1 MKKSIS
7 PPKKAANDSNIR
19 SSTKKVSTK
28 EEVKSKGMNTTKTSN
43 LSGSESGK
51 NVNISPSKV
60 KLDSHK
66 EEHEIDEEEVSMEDD
81 DRKEQKK
88 RKKTKKKKQNDGNKL
103 NDLLKIYGLWFR
115 YSSSSIFLPILCNLS
130 KLSSSLS

>member
-1 MKKSIS
+1 MS

-103 NDLLKIYGLWFR
+103 NDLLKIYGL
-115 YSSSSIFLPILCNLS
+115 
-130 KLSSSLS
+130 